1 VGCKLIVGLG
11 NPGKKFERTRHNIGF
26 RVIEA
31 LKEELETV
39 RKRKTASAA
48 VMECLKGD
56 EKLVLAE
63 PVTFMNRSGEAVKAL
78 AGDYRMDWPKDCL
91 VISDDVEL
99 PLGKLRMREKGSAGG
114 HRGLESIIEIC
125 GTSGFNRLRIGVGRP
140 ARAASAGC
148 SDGDRPLVLPAPL
161 MPLEDYVLG
170 KFSREEEK
178 NLVPEVLRCAV
189 AAVLLWVEQG
199 AQAVMNRY
207 N

>member
-1 VGCKLIVGLG
+1 MGCKLIVGLG
-11 NPGKKFERTRHNIGF
+11 NPGRKFERTRHNIGF

-31 LKEELETV
+31 LQEELETV
-39 RKRKTASAA
+39 RKRKTASAV

-63 PVTFMNRSGEAVKAL
+63 PVTFMNRSGEAVKVL
-78 AGDYRMDWPKDCL
+78 AGDYGMDWPKDYL

-99 PLGKLRMREKGSAGG
+99 PLGKLRMRAKGSAGG

-125 GTSGFNRLRIGVGRP
+125 GTSGFNRLRVGVGRP
-140 ARAASAGC
+140 MNTA
-148 SDGDRPLVLPAPL
+148 V
-161 MPLEDYVLG
+161 PLEEYVLE
-170 KFSREEEK
+170 KFSKEEEK
-178 NLVPEVLRCAV
+178 DLVPEVLRHAV